1 MPATQRITGFI
12 INQFNAKE
20 ADKVVHILAS
30 DGDKH
35 PILIKGVKKSTSRKA
50 HAIDLLNLVE
60 VKAASGVQV
69 PVADDVKLQ
78 NKFSAIK
85 KNYKGLCFVQ
95 AVCELFT
102 MQAQEGVEDTA
113 IFELLNSTLPV
124 VDPDNLDLMLA
135 YIYLRMIK
143 LSGNLPELS
152 IDVIT
157 GDQIESA
164 KNVYWQIPVGF
175 TNDQSEQELLVSTA
189 IYKSLR
195 FLEICS
201 GPQATQLSLNTQQQ
215 KQILKI
221 VFSWAQQIYER
232 ALPAGSM
239 ALSAT

>member
-20 ADKVVHILAS
+20 ADKVVHILAA

-35 PILIKGVKKSTSRKA
+35 PILVKGVKKSTSRKA

-60 VKAASGVQV
+60 VKAAAGVQV

-78 NKFSAIK
+78 NNFSIIK

-95 AVCELFT
+95 SVCELFA
-102 MQAQEGVEDTA
+102 MQAQEGVEDVA
-113 IFELLNSTLPV
+113 IFDLLNSSLPV
-124 VDPDNLDLMLA
+124 VTPDNLDLMLA

-152 IDVIT
+152 IDVVI
-157 GDQIESA
+157 GDQIDSS
-164 KNVYWQIPVGF
+164 KNIYWQIPVGF
-175 TNDQSEQELLVSTA
+175 TNDPSEQDLLVPST

-201 GPQATQLSLNTQQQ
+201 GPQAAQLSLTLAQQ
-215 KQILKI
+215 KQILRI

-232 ALPAGSM
+232 ALPAGGM
-239 ALSAT
+239 AVSAT